1 MIKSGLKFHFSP
13 SAIQASLQTS
23 IVQARSR
30 TSGAPMALI
39 KKRDVKDYFAS
50 RRQNGIHLHR
60 PVSQPDATGFSG
72 EQAGRGD
79 SISNN
84 LADKTP
90 KQPFSAGLETPPAC
104 SQADSSHVAAVTESK
119 SSQA

>member
-1 MIKSGLKFHFSP
+1 MSVWLNLGLKFPFSP

-23 IVQARSR
+23 IVQARNQ

-60 PVSQPDATGFSG
+60 PASQPDATGFSG
-72 EQAGRGD
+72 ERAGRGD
-79 SISNN
+79 SNSSK

-90 KQPFSAGLETPPAC
+90 KQPSSTQLETPPAYI
-104 SQADSSHVAAVTESK
+104 QADSGHVAAIAESK
-119 SSQA
+119 S

>member
-1 MIKSGLKFHFSP
+1 
-13 SAIQASLQTS
+13 
-23 IVQARSR
+23 
-30 TSGAPMALI
+30 MALI

-79 SISNN
+79 LNSSN

-90 KQPFSAGLETPPAC
+90 NQPSSTGLETPPAYGR
-104 SQADSSHVAAVTESK
+104 ADSSHVAAIAESK